1 MLPSIRR
8 LLSSIS
14 PRAFSRAA
22 VMGMPLLLVEMFDE
36 MAYGFEPSA
45 APAIRAELGL
55 SFGQIGLLF
64 GLPGLLNA
72 FLEPGVLLLGDGP
85 WRRRLILMG
94 GLLLGGA
101 FLATAAA
108 QTLALLLAAAV
119 VAYPAS
125 GAFVSLSQAT
135 LVDASPG
142 REAPMMARWTAAG
155 SIGSLLGPAIIAGS
169 LVLGAGWRLPY
180 ALAGAIGI
188 ALALLTHAGPQ
199 APAHPPPAG
208 GRSLGQLIGVAL
220 EMARDRAMRRWI
232 LLLQVSDLMLDILSG
247 YAGLYLV
254 GVAGLG
260 PASAALALGGMT
272 AAGLAADL
280 ASIWL
285 LERIPGR
292 RILRVG
298 AILAAAVYPILL
310 AAPWAGVKVA
320 LLLLIRLLTLGWY
333 PVLQGEAYAAAP
345 GRSGAML
352 AFSSVAGVIGA
363 ALAWLVGA
371 LAELAGLQAAMWLIL
386 LAPVSLIL
394 FLPSP
399 KDG

>member
-1 MLPSIRR
+1 
-8 LLSSIS
+8 
-14 PRAFSRAA
+14 
-22 VMGMPLLLVEMFDE
+22 MPLLLVEMFDE

>member
-1 MLPSIRR
+1 
-8 LLSSIS
+8 
-14 PRAFSRAA
+14 
-22 VMGMPLLLVEMFDE
+22 MPLLLVEMFDE

-55 SFGQIGLLF
+55 SFGQMGLLF

-125 GAFVSLSQAT
+125 GAFVSLSQAS

-169 LVLGAGWRLPY
+169 LALGAGWRLPY

-188 ALALLTHAGPQ
+188 ALALLTHSGPQ
-199 APAHPPPAG
+199 ARAHPPPAG

-310 AAPWAGVKVA
+310 AAPWAGAKVA